1 MLGFLGI
8 LNGKLIEVIGR
19 TVGGWLSLRMILFS
33 FFLTKG
39 SLELSYHGHLCM
51 VNPFMLACVRR
62 ALPPPLSLEDLHPR
76 GLHRQ
81 GSAALQQSCTLD
93 AMRLANA
100 PPRRAR
106 ERAIEL
112 VNEVHSL
119 GPMTGAGDFCER
131 FGRKSSWAKHGRI
144 PLLVITSA
152 SLVVTSALLV
162 VTRSY

>member
-1 MLGFLGI
+1 MVGCSLLGFILACAERGGCWGFLGI

-81 GSAALQQSCTLD
+81 GSASAS
-93 AMRLANA
+93 A
-100 PPRRAR
+100 
-106 ERAIEL
+106 
-112 VNEVHSL
+112 VVHL
-119 GPMTGAGDFCER
+119 GRHETCER
-131 FGRKSSWAKHGRI
+131 TAAPSAR
-144 PLLVITSA
+144 TSDRA
-152 SLVVTSALLV
+152 GQRGTQPWD
-162 VTRSY
+162 R